1 MFIIKFKTTSSSR
14 KKRLRS
20 KRLARIYP
28 VKSLTPS
35 KPKSSNDNDDNNN
48 ITPANAA

>member
-14 KKRLRS
+14 KNRLRS
-20 KRLARIYP
+20 KRLARTYP
-28 VKSLTPS
+28 VKSLITS
-35 KPKSSNDNDDNNN
+35 KPKSSNDNDNNN